1 MVKIDIKSSILDL
14 KLEIKK
20 CELIAIVGDS
30 GSGKTTLLRV
40 VAGLEKAKGIIEVN
54 SNIWLKN
61 SYSLPPQKRSIG
73 FVMQD
78 YALFENM
85 SVINNL
91 LFVNKDYKLAK
102 RLLKSV
108 NLWELKDRYPN
119 QLSGGQK
126 QRVALSRAIIKKP
139 TLLLLD
145 EPLSALHPA
154 MRYALQEEILNL
166 HKEFNLTTLLVSHDI
181 SEVTRLANKVVS
193 IEDGK
198 IKAIKNLEKI
208 QNKQEF
214 LLAQIID
221 KKANSNRY
229 QFIVNIANSTLTL
242 NVDRLKFNSY
252 NIGDFIE
259 LKCALER

>member
-1 MVKIDIKSSILDL
+1 MIKIDIKNSILDL
-14 KLEIKK
+14 ELNIKRG
-20 CELIAIVGDS
+20 EFIAIVGDS

-40 VAGLEKAKGIIEVN
+40 IAGLEKANGLIDIN
-54 SNIWLKN
+54 GDIWLKN
-61 SYSLPPQKRSIG
+61 NRSLPPQKRSCG

-78 YALFENM
+78 YGLFENM
-85 SVINNL
+85 SVIDNL
-91 LFVNKDYKLAK
+91 LFVNSDFLFAK
-102 RLLKSV
+102 RLLESV
-108 NLWELKDRYPN
+108 NMWDLKDRYPN

-139 TLLLLD
+139 KLLLLD

-166 HKEFNLTTLLVSHDI
+166 HKEFNLTTILVSHDI
-181 SEVTRLANKVVS
+181 SEVTKLANRVVS

-198 IKAIKNLEKI
+198 IKTIKNLEKTP
-208 QNKQEF
+208 NEQEF

-221 KKANSNRY
+221 KKGNSNRY
-229 QFIVNIANSTLTL
+229 QFIVSVANSTLVL
-242 NVDRLKFNSY
+242 DVDRLKFNSY

-259 LKCALER
+259 LGVKI